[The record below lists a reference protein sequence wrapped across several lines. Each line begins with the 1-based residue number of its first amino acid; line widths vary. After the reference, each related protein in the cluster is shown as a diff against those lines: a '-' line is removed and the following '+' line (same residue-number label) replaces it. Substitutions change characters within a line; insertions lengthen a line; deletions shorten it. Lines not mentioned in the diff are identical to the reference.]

1 MNVTSIEALTA
12 AGRLRALRAAML
24 GCVRC
29 DALVKCRSQV
39 VPGHGAAP
47 AMVAFVGLAP
57 GRLGGDRTG
66 IPFSGDRSGNLLRLM
81 IARAD
86 LGRVF
91 ITNVVRCNPRDGR
104 GRNRDPSAREIAN
117 CRDHLA
123 AELAVVRPR
132 VVACLGAVA
141 WREMAGREAPFRPR
155 RPAALSSG
163 GVLLYP
169 MYHPAYVV
177 RGAYPA
183 PAYAR
188 DFDAAWAVAC
198 AGWQGRAG
206 IPIHRRPEQYSAP
219 VQPHTDLG
227 MI

>member
-1 MNVTSIEALTA
+1 MNAKVIEAVTP

-29 DALVKCRSQV
+29 AALVKCRSQV

-66 IPFSGDRSGNLLRLM
+66 IPFSGDRSGDLLRLM

-86 LGRVF
+86 LRRVF
-91 ITNVVRCNPRDGR
+91 ITNVVRCNPRDAR
-104 GRNRDPSAREIAN
+104 GRNRDPSAHEIAS

-123 AELAVVRPR
+123 AELAATRPR
-132 VVACLGAVA
+132 LVACLGAVA

-163 GVLLYP
+163 GMLLYP

-177 RGAYPA
+177 RGAYPE

-188 DFDAAWAVAC
+188 DFERL
-198 AGWQGRAG
+198 GRLL
-206 IPIHRRPEQYSAP
+206 RRLAESRGHTTASLAEQYPAP